1 MERFNIFNLIHK
13 GLRASLYQTALQ
25 LQQTDFSSEQ
35 ETEAALDRVKEIV
48 MLFDGHGHKEDTYVL
63 SAINDFEPSVV
74 ATLEAEH
81 VQDEALG
88 RQLTEAIERQQK
100 AVTLIEKITMGA
112 RLAEAFIEFMVFNLN
127 HMAKEEDIVNK
138 ALWRYYSDDEIRK
151 INGQILANTPPWIQ
165 SFYLTWMLRG
175 INDNE
180 AIGWMQ
186 AIERNMPPVV
196 FQTLLQKAEEEWPAN
211 RFRKVTASLS
221 TRAQAA

>member
-35 ETEAALDRVKEIV
+35 ETEATLDRVKEIV
-48 MLFDGHGHKEDTYVL
+48 MLFEGHAHKEDTYVL
-63 SAINDFEPSVV
+63 PAINDFEPSVV

-88 RQLTEAIERQQK
+88 QQLNEAIERQQK
-100 AVTLIEKITMGA
+100 ATTLIEQMTMGA
-112 RLAEAFIEFMVFNLN
+112 RLTEAFIEFMVFNLN

-138 ALWRYYSDDEIRK
+138 VLWRYYSDDEIRK
-151 INGQILANTPPWIQ
+151 INGQILTNTPPWIQ

-180 AIGWMQ
+180 AIGWIQ
-186 AIERNMPPVV
+186 AIERNMPPIV

-211 RFRKVTASLS
+211 RFRKVTASL
-221 TRAQAA
+221 TERAQAA